1 MKIFSLID
9 SGKYYQTK
17 NRLQWKRLIDCQS
30 NNNRYSKINNYKSNY
45 FFVESALIFVESVVA
60 AAEESVVA
68 GVVTVVSAGAVTV
81 VESEVASV
89 FVELPLQADNKAAA
103 AKTTNNFF
111 IFV

>member
-1 MKIFSLID
+1 
-9 SGKYYQTK
+9 
-17 NRLQWKRLIDCQS
+17 
-30 NNNRYSKINNYKSNY
+30 
-45 FFVESALIFVESVVA
+45 VLIFVESVA

-68 GVVTVVSAGAVTV
+68 GAVTAEESAGAVTVV